1 MIKSG
6 AVAGWV
12 SAVSFG
18 TSSAICEILTS
29 AEASARAA
37 ADARVKIV
45 SSVFA
50 RAADRH
56 LYDHG
61 GKWRQDEH
69 KHPADN
75 AETAVAIA
83 ASEEHA
89 ELRKHR
95 NGASNGSGYR
105 HRQRVVITHMA

>member
-1 MIKSG
+1 LRDFNKRRG
-6 AVAGWV
+6 ECVGP
-12 SAVSFG
+12 
-18 TSSAICEILTS
+18 
-29 AEASARAA
+29 A
-37 ADARVKIV
+37 ADARAKIV

-95 NGASNGSGYR
+95 NGASNGSSMSQDLTCACTNQLSCLLR
-105 HRQRVVITHMA
+105 DDSDCR